1 MRLFVNRKKR
11 AARIVR
17 LCMLA
22 AALLLALPE
31 LIEKRLERSGRLL
44 FFFGSFVV
52 TRRVCDWLMLAALFL
67 FSAAMIWFLFSLRAL
82 RRRKAIPVVLT
93 VVLSLVCLFALA
105 AECAS
110 LGFTATENEIY
121 PLTSP
126 DGGHRILVVNDTTVM
141 GTDECLVVELEREH
155 VVRRLRTMI
164 NCSVPEEIHRVE
176 WYEDGFEFGRND
188 QFGGFNGNPP
198 VYITYDGS
206 PHS

>member
-52 TRRVCDWLMLAALFL
+52 TRCVCDWLMLGALFL
-67 FSAAMIWFLFSLRAL
+67 SCAVLIWFLFSLRVL
-82 RRRKAIPVVLT
+82 RRHKAVPVVLT

-105 AECAS
+105 VECAS
-110 LGFTATENEIY
+110 LGFATTENEIY

-126 DGGHRILVVNDTTVM
+126 DGVHRILVVNDTTVM
-141 GTDECLVVELEREH
+141 GTDKCIVVELERGH

-164 NCSVPEEIHRVE
+164 NCSVPEENHRVE
-176 WYEDGFEFGRND
+176 WYEDGFELGRKD
-188 QFGGFNGNPP
+188 QFFGYNGNPP
-198 VYITYDGS
+198 AYITYDGS